1 MRLETRYCLAA
12 IAPIAALLLW
22 YSQTRAFSWDESYHL
37 LAAQLIA
44 HGKRPY
50 LDFCF
55 PQPPL
60 NTYWNALWMRI
71 AGDTWRAI
79 HAVAALVVLGAIWQI
94 SGFARAR
101 FPDSSARTSAALAIL
116 AVAGLDVL

>member
-1 MRLETRYCLAA
+1 MMRRYCLVAA
-12 IAPIAALLLW
+12 VPIGALLLW

-37 LAAQLIA
+37 LAAQLVA

-60 NTYWNALWMRI
+60 NTYWNAMWMRI
-71 AGDTWRAI
+71 VRESWHAI
-79 HAVAALVVLGAIWQI
+79 HAVAALMVLAAAWRI
-94 SGFARAR
+94 SGYGRSR
-101 FPDSSARTSAALAIL
+101 LQHTTAA
-116 AVAGLDVL
+116 

>member
-1 MRLETRYCLAA
+1 MRRETGYCLAA
-12 IAPIAALLLW
+12 MAPIVALMLW

-60 NTYWNALWMRI
+60 NAYWNALWMKV
-71 AGDTWRAI
+71 AGESWRVI
-79 HAVAALVVLGAIWQI
+79 HAVAALMVCGAVWLI
-94 SGFARAR
+94 SGAGRRPA
-101 FPDSSARTSAALAIL
+101 PSEKGTALSIL
-116 AVAGLDVL
+116 AL